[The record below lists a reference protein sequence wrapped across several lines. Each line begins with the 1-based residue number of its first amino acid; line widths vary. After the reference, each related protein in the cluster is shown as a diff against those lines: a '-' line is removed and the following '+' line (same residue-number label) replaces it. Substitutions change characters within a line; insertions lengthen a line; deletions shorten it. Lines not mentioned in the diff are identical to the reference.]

1 MDLKLKVKLKAYT
14 KAMIPDVSKFIEDAP
29 KDNKV
34 YGRKDGDW
42 VNIDSSLVKTRI
54 LPRDNNSGL
63 DIEPVGDDY
72 LIGIRKWEGK
82 SSDIPNNLE
91 PDTTYYGY
99 ESTPNYYLD
108 GGTAYSSTYY
118 DDILEQNE
126 EVAIDLVLDGGNYN
140 TRVFNLELLPI
151 DSKGEYNGN

>member
-14 KAMIPDVSKFIEDAP
+14 KAVIPDVSKFIEDAP

-63 DIEPVGDDY
+63 DIEPVG
-72 LIGIRKWEGK
+72 GIVRSCEFLSPYFLTNSFT
-82 SSDIPNNLE
+82 SSLTLFMKNFDLNI
-91 PDTTYYGY
+91 
-99 ESTPNYYLD
+99 
-108 GGTAYSSTYY
+108 ASSLY
-118 DDILEQNE
+118 
-126 EVAIDLVLDGGNYN
+126 
-140 TRVFNLELLPI
+140 F
-151 DSKGEYNGN
+151 S